1 MPDSRSSLANYNIA
15 RPASALFF
23 CAENF
28 DDKRRH
34 FVLANI
40 RHRQKDYKVI
50 FFIFPRSD
58 VGAALHVGLLVLVYV
73 VQTCACN
80 FLSLAYSL
88 ELDATLTRMASACMY
103 Q

>member
-1 MPDSRSSLANYNIA
+1 MPDSRSSVANYNIA
-15 RPASALFF
+15 RPACISTFF

-28 DDKRRH
+28 DSKRRH

-40 RHRQKDYKVI
+40 RHRQRDYKVI

-88 ELDATLTRMASACMY
+88 ELDATLTRMGCMY
-103 Q
+103 QY